1 MRNMA
6 TKRTNRK
13 TAAAKTTAK
22 KAGSAASAVTAPQA
36 AAPAAA
42 PVAASAAAKAPA
54 AKGAA
59 PAARETTAAA
69 KKAQP
74 ASAYKK
80 HPLALIILDG
90 FGYRKETEGNAIAM
104 AKKPVL
110 DEVFSAHPHTL
121 IGASGMDV
129 GLPDGQMGN
138 SEVGHTNI
146 GAGRIVY
153 QELTRITKSIQDGSF
168 FQNEAFLAAVGQ
180 CRWFNSTLHIFGLMS
195 DGGVHSHLDH
205 ICALLELAKREGLK
219 KVCVHCF
226 MDGRDTPP
234 TSGKGYV
241 QKIQDKIDELG
252 VGCIAT
258 VSGRYYAM
266 DRDKRWDRLERAYS
280 AIVYGQGEL
289 YPSATAG
296 IQASYDKGVT
306 DEFIEPFIVTENAFI
321 RRDDA
326 VIFANF
332 RPDRA
337 REITRAL
344 VDPDFD
350 GFAREEGNLPIKYV
364 CMTQYDATMPNVEVA
379 FKPQSLKNTFGE
391 YIADKGLTQ
400 LRIAETEKYAHVTFF
415 FNGGVEKEYKNEDR
429 ALIKSPSV
437 ATYDLK
443 PEMSAY
449 EVTDEVV
456 KRIEADKYDVIIL
469 NFANC
474 DMVGHTGV
482 IPAAVK
488 AVEAVDTCVGR
499 VLDAL
504 LAHGGCALVTADHGN
519 ADQMLEADGKSPFT
533 AHTTNPV
540 PLALVGRDDVKALAE
555 GGVLA
560 DLAPTMLDLLG
571 LEQPE
576 EMTGHSLI
584 VK

>member
-1 MRNMA
+1 MA

-153 QELTRITKSIQDGSF
+153 RELTRITKSIQDGSF
-168 FQNEAFLAAVGQ
+168 FQNEAFLAAVDQ